1 MATPSEKNEVL
12 DNWAKL
18 NEYLMAVSEDQV
30 VELLTAEKAG
40 KARLRVMLRIFNR
53 LNKLRATR
61 EKLELGKLARG

>member
-1 MATPSEKNEVL
+1 MATSSEKNEVL

>member
-1 MATPSEKNEVL
+1 MPPTPQKNEVL
-12 DNWAKL
+12 DNWTRL
-18 NEYLMAVSEDQV
+18 NEFLMSVDEPRV
-30 VELLTAEKAG
+30 VELLEAEKSG

>member
-61 EKLELGKLARG
+61 EKLELGRLARG

>member
-1 MATPSEKNEVL
+1 MSASPQKNEVL
-12 DNWAKL
+12 DNWARL
-18 NEYLMAVSEDQV
+18 NEFLMSVDEPRV
-30 VELLTAEKAG
+30 VELLEAEKSG